1 MRLFATVAAALVLTA
16 GAAAAQTWTHYV
28 NRDWRFT
35 INFPGTPMEEDVR
48 FTTAR
53 GTALPARRFTV
64 VDGASRYTVT
74 VADFRS
80 APDEVKGAVAHGASI
95 LRAHGRPV
103 YDEPYSLAGVCGH
116 SLSTVAE
123 DGSRSLSAVNLH
135 DFKLYLVEG
144 IVPRG
149 KAPPVQFQQ
158 SIVIIGADGNR
169 IDLRVGFDPL
179 APSVFPPPPTPPCD

>member
-1 MRLFATVAAALVLTA
+1 MRALALAATALIAFT
-16 GAAAAQTWTHYV
+16 GAAFAQNWELYV

-35 INFPGTPMEEDVR
+35 INFPGKPQEEDIT

-53 GTALPARRFTV
+53 GTQLPARRFSV
-64 VDGASRYTVT
+64 VNGASRYIVT
-74 VADFRS
+74 VVDFAR
-80 APDEVKGAVAHGASI
+80 APGEVKGAIAHGASL
-95 LRAHGRPV
+95 LRAHGMPV

-123 DGSRSLSAVNLH
+123 DGSRSLSAVNMH
-135 DFKLYLVEG
+135 DLKLYLVEG
-144 IVPRG
+144 IVPRR
-149 KAPPVQFQQ
+149 APPPVQFQQ
-158 SIVIIGADGNR
+158 SIVILGADGNR